1 MKFLLR
7 CSIFFPFSRILN
19 FHHWNSAN
27 GRVQSYHMTTV
38 TFHLWRTLFPQRDWY
53 FTFCSCAEG
62 AASCFRCWKHWRH
75 FSSYVTNGCDWSTLA
90 SENPN
95 RRFNGKIYGSQ
106 MTCYQS
112 FSFIVAITRNCF
124 LIQGSP
130 PGDAAGKPRPIS
142 SCAARSEPWPRPR
155 LVLEKLPP
163 MNMKTLRRLTRN
175 LHHREV
181 VFGPLTPWHHSVF
194 PFDLCR
200 MPTLR
205 PSGGCSASNFHL
217 THKKGKKKKS
227 ERTWNVMCL
236 LVLMV
241 ATDAP
246 LEGTPKTQFCNF
258 QTFFSVSS
266 PDVKQDV
273 QAFER
278 PQRLKEITT
287 R

>member
-1 MKFLLR
+1 MNVIKIPYNSLQYTICGIKFLLW
-7 CSIFFPFSRILN
+7 CSIFLPYSRILN

-38 TFHLWRTLFPQRDWY
+38 TFHLWRTLFPQQDWY

-75 FSSYVTNGCDWSTLA
+75 FSLYVTNGCDWSTLA

-95 RRFNGKIYGSQ
+95 RRFNGKIYSSQ
-106 MTCYQS
+106 VTCYQS
-112 FSFIVAITRNCF
+112 FSFIVVITRNCF

-142 SCAARSEPWPRPR
+142 SCAAWSEPWPRLR

-200 MPTLR
+200 MPMLR

-217 THKKGKKKKS
+217 THKKEKKKVKG
-227 ERTWNVMCL
+227 R
-236 LVLMV
+236 
-241 ATDAP
+241 
-246 LEGTPKTQFCNF
+246 GTLRVYWFWWLQ
-258 QTFFSVSS
+258 QML
-266 PDVKQDV
+266 
-273 QAFER
+273 
-278 PQRLKEITT
+278 RLKGHQKLNFAIFK
-287 R
+287 RFFCQLPRC